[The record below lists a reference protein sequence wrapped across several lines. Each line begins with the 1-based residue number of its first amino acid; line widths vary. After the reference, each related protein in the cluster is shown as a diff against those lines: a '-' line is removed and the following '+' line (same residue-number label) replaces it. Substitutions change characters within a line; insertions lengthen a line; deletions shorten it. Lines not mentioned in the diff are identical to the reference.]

1 MKLKN
6 KKLRL
11 WKKNKATR
19 STFDRKNYNQCKN
32 ELRSLSRKLRRD
44 FEIYL
49 SKGMKKKP
57 KLFWSYAKSRLKN
70 REQIASL
77 TKSDGVTAKTS
88 AEKAE
93 TLNQFFASV
102 FTVEDLTNIPQA
114 PNYSVDE
121 VILTT
126 LITPGIVKEKL
137 TSLNPNKSP
146 GHDKWHPFFLSN
158 IADAICVPLSI
169 LFKKSLKEGA
179 HDSWKKAII
188 AAIYKKGKKN
198 DPGNYRPVSLT
209 SVISKIME
217 SIVRDALVTH
227 LMNNELITDPQHG
240 FVPGRDC
247 ITQLLVC
254 MEEWTNMIE
263 NGVCFDVIYTDFSK
277 AFDSV
282 PHKRLFI
289 KLESLG
295 IKGDILN
302 WIKSFLRGR
311 TQSVNVNGAHSSWKK
326 VLSGIPQGSVIGP
339 ILFVIFI
346 NDMPDSVKH
355 SICRLFAD
363 DCKLYGKVLA
373 NGENMVQ
380 SDLAQLEEWSR
391 IWQLPFN
398 APKCKTMH
406 FGHKNPMFSYVLNGT
421 QLESITTEKD
431 HTATATKKANQILG
445 VIKRAYKTRDANTI
459 ATLYK
464 TMVRQPLEYGNAI
477 WGPCYVGDM
486 KLVEGVQ
493 RRATKLIPHLYELP
507 YEDRL
512 KFLKLP
518 SMEYRRLRGDM
529 IQCFK
534 IMNGL
539 VRLDKSQLF
548 VPVTGASTRGH
559 HQRILRQRAHTSAR
573 AKTFSQRTIRN
584 WNSLP
589 SNVISAPSVDAF
601 KTQLDDA
608 WEDRMYKSSVI

>member
-1 MKLKN
+1 
-6 KKLRL
+6 
-11 WKKNKATR
+11 
-19 STFDRKNYNQCKN
+19 
-32 ELRSLSRKLRRD
+32 
-44 FEIYL
+44 
-49 SKGMKKKP
+49 
-57 KLFWSYAKSRLKN
+57 
-70 REQIASL
+70 
-77 TKSDGVTAKTS
+77 
-88 AEKAE
+88 
-93 TLNQFFASV
+93 
-102 FTVEDLTNIPQA
+102 
-114 PNYSVDE
+114 
-121 VILTT
+121 
-126 LITPGIVKEKL
+126 
-137 TSLNPNKSP
+137 
-146 GHDKWHPFFLSN
+146 
-158 IADAICVPLSI
+158 
-169 LFKKSLKEGA
+169 
-179 HDSWKKAII
+179 
-188 AAIYKKGKKN
+188 
-198 DPGNYRPVSLT
+198 
-209 SVISKIME
+209 ME
-217 SIVRDALVTH
+217 SIVRDALVSN
-227 LMNNELITDPQHG
+227 LMNNKLIADPQHG

-254 MEEWTNMIE
+254 MEEWTDMIE
-263 NGVCFDVIYTDFSK
+263 NGMCFDVIYTDFSK

-282 PHKRLFI
+282 PHERLFI

-295 IKGDILN
+295 IKGDILK
-302 WIKSFLRGR
+302 WIRSFLQGR
-311 TQSVNVNGAHSSWKK
+311 TQSVNVEGSHSSWKN

-346 NDMPDSVKH
+346 NDMPSSVKH
-355 SICRLFAD
+355 SFCRLFAD
-363 DCKLYGKVLA
+363 DCKLYGQVSTS
-373 NGENMVQ
+373 GENLVQ
-380 SDLAQLEEWSR
+380 SDLARLEEWSR

-421 QLESITTEKD
+421 QLKSITTEKD
-431 HTATATKKANQILG
+431 LGVTVDNKLNFHVHTATATKKANQILG